1 MSKEKG
7 GKNLS
12 GAKDLAR
19 DIRTIA
25 QGDGLEE
32 SEGIIRSRAGEPGNV
47 DENLESLVG
56 RELDDA
62 GNRWRL
68 GATRLLSKTSHGDDG
83 DTYGPVAR
91 PAEHEIVAI
100 YDDDVDE
107 VYSMPFEPIKIKDG
121 LVTHEPGTFSFIVP
135 EEDAPI
141 EVTTVAIGGVAMD
154 ADITPELEVAIGQVV
169 YLHFKTDYKGK
180 PIAVD
185 EAGSFAELVTDEAF
199 KTSTHF
205 NPKDN
210 NGGGGIDGEYW
221 VEIYSLTGKKDG
233 DGNEGAGVQGAAPG
247 DAVVNSGSPTRYGN
261 YDWSLGYQQIVNL
274 GGDLDRGADPELG
287 LEDQPVAGVYGST
300 DKVTGE
306 LKLRSIAGDFGI
318 KATERASDIGLE
330 FDAENVGLGE
340 SSYGAEVFID
350 DPLRNQFLDKAKFR
364 RFLNIDYEDSYEA
377 QPTIGVDFE
386 EKDDNIIATVA
397 NPCQGGMDLNLIVTQ
412 KGYKRVTVTD
422 TSDYGSSTSYLNMMQ
437 HDYTSSASVTYYW
450 RKGIYVGTANPGDG
464 RGIDAEV
471 DNWTDTT

>member
-1 MSKEKG
+1 MSKENKDE
-7 GKNLS
+7 NLS
-12 GAKDLAR
+12 GRKALAR
-19 DIRTIA
+19 DIRDIA
-25 QGDGLEE
+25 QDQGLKENEE
-32 SEGIIRSRAGEPGNV
+32 SIRARAESLGIENF
-47 DENLESLVG
+47 NLESFVRFERDRAAVESRAELREKRYGNHQEEGVNNYG
-56 RELDDA
+56 R
-62 GNRWRL
+62 
-68 GATRLLSKTSHGDDG
+68 
-83 DTYGPVAR
+83 TYR
-91 PAEHEIVAI
+91 EAEHEDVVI
-100 YDDDVDE
+100 YDDDIDE
-107 VYSMPFEPIKIKDG
+107 AYYMPFEPIKIKDG
-121 LVTHEPGTFSFIVP
+121 LVTHEPGTFSYVVP
-135 EEDAPI
+135 EEDGPV

-154 ADITPELEVAIGQVV
+154 ADPTPELDVAIGQVV

-330 FDAENVGLGE
+330 FDAENVGVGE
-340 SSYGAEVFID
+340 HPHGAEVFID

-364 RFLNIDYEDSYEA
+364 RFLNIAPEESYEA
-377 QPTIGVDFE
+377 QETIGVDFAE
-386 EKDDNIIATVA
+386 LGDDIIATVA
-397 NPCQGGMDLNLIVTQ
+397 NPCDGGADLNLTVTQ
-412 KGYKRVTVTD
+412 KSYTRVTTYTGD
-422 TSDYGSSTSYLNMMQ
+422 TNMMKAA
-437 HDYTSSASVTYYW
+437 TTTPSSATYYW
-450 RKGIYVGTANPGDG
+450 RKGVYIGTANPGDG
-464 RGIDAEV
+464 RGTNVTV